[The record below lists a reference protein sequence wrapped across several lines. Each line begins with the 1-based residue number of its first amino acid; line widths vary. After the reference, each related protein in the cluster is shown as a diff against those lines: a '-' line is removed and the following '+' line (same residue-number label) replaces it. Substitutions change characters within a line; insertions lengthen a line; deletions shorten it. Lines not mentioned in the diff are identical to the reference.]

1 MTEMAWP
8 VIVAW
13 IHYVA
18 VMLLMA
24 SLLGEHVLLKQ
35 ELTAAEARAVQRLDI
50 IYGGSA
56 ALLLVTGIM
65 RIYLEKGV
73 AYYMQSGP
81 FHALLG
87 VFVVVAL
94 LSIYPTVV
102 FLRWRA
108 ATRAGRGQQLEP
120 GQLKT
125 LQMVLR
131 LEMTLMLVAPF
142 FATWMAHGSL

>member
-1 MTEMAWP
+1 MAWA
-8 VIVAW
+8 VVVAW

-18 VMLLMA
+18 VMLLIA
-24 SLLGEHVLLKQ
+24 SLLGEHLQLKR
-35 ELTAAEARAVQRLDI
+35 ELTAAEARTVQSLDI

-56 ALLLVTGIM
+56 TLVLVTGIM

-73 AYYMQSGP
+73 TYYMQNGA

-87 VFVVVAL
+87 LFIVVAL

-120 GQLKT
+120 GQFKK
-125 LQMVLR
+125 LQMIMR
-131 LEMTLMLVAPF
+131 LEMTLVLVAPL

>member
-1 MTEMAWP
+1 MAWP
-8 VIVAW
+8 VVVAW

-18 VMLLMA
+18 VMLLIA
-24 SLLGEHVLLKQ
+24 SLLGEHLQLKR
-35 ELTAAEARAVQRLDI
+35 ELTAAEARTVQRLDI

-56 ALLLVTGIM
+56 ALVLVTGIM

-73 AYYMQSGP
+73 TYYMQSGA

-87 VFVVVAL
+87 LFIVVAL

-108 ATRAGRGQQLEP
+108 ATRAGRGQRLEP
-120 GQLKT
+120 GQFKK
-125 LQMVLR
+125 LQMIMR
-131 LEMTLMLVAPF
+131 LEMTLVLVAPF
-142 FATWMAHGSL
+142 FASWMAHGSL

>member
-1 MTEMAWP
+1 MAWP
-8 VIVAW
+8 VVVAW

-18 VMLLMA
+18 VMLLIA
-24 SLLGEHVLLKQ
+24 SLLGEHLQLKR
-35 ELTAAEARAVQRLDI
+35 ELTAAEARTVQRLDI

-56 ALLLVTGIM
+56 TLVLVTGIM

-73 AYYMQSGP
+73 TYYMQSGA

-87 VFVVVAL
+87 LFIVVAL
-94 LSIYPTVV
+94 LSVYPTVV

-108 ATRAGRGQQLEP
+108 ATRVGRGQQLEP
-120 GQLKT
+120 GRFK
-125 LQMVLR
+125 LQMILR
-131 LEMTLMLVAPF
+131 LEMTLMLLAPF

>member
-1 MTEMAWP
+1 MAWP
-8 VIVAW
+8 VVVAW

-18 VMLLMA
+18 VMLLIA
-24 SLLGEHVLLKQ
+24 SLLGEHLQLKR
-35 ELTAAEARAVQRLDI
+35 ELTAAEARTVQRLDI

-56 ALLLVTGIM
+56 TLVLVTGIM

-73 AYYMQSGP
+73 TYYMQSGA

-87 VFVVVAL
+87 LFIVVAL

-120 GQLKT
+120 GQFKK
-125 LQMVLR
+125 LQMIMR
-131 LEMTLMLVAPF
+131 LEMTLVLVAPF

>member
-1 MTEMAWP
+1 MAWP
-8 VIVAW
+8 VVVAW

-18 VMLLMA
+18 VMLLIA
-24 SLLGEHVLLKQ
+24 SLLGEHLLLKP
-35 ELTAAEARAVQRLDI
+35 ELTAAEARTVQRLDI

-56 ALLLVTGIM
+56 TLVLVTGIM

-73 AYYMQSGP
+73 TYYMQNGA

-87 VFVVVAL
+87 LFIVVAL

-120 GQLKT
+120 GQFKK
-125 LQMVLR
+125 LQMIMR
-131 LEMTLMLVAPF
+131 LEMTLVLVAPF